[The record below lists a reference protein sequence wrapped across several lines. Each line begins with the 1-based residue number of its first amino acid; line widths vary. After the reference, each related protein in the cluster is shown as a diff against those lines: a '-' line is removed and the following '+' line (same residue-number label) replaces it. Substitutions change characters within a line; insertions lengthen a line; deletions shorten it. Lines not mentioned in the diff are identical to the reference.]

1 VVVSGIDVGSIT
13 TEAVVVDGEGVIRAY
28 SILETGADPKK
39 TAEDALLL
47 ALEKCSRQRGELSY
61 VVSTGYGRKRVSFTN
76 EVVTE
81 ITCIA
86 KGANFLFPNA
96 RTIIDIGG
104 QDTKV
109 IRTDG
114 KGRVVAFEMND
125 KCAAGTGRFLEVM
138 AKALNV
144 GLESIGELS
153 LLHKKEL
160 TISSICT
167 VFAESEVISLLSE
180 GEELE
185 DILYGI
191 HKAVADRTVGL
202 ISRLGGIEGEV
213 VMAGGVAKNVGV
225 VKVLEQELK
234 VPIKVFEEP
243 QIVAAFGA
251 ALIGMERVGNG
262 RSQAS

>member
-1 VVVSGIDVGSIT
+1 MLSSGIDVGSIT
-13 TEAVVVDGEGVIRAY
+13 TEAVVINEDRIILAY
-28 SILETGADPKK
+28 AILETGPDPRN
-39 TAEDALLL
+39 TAENALLA
-47 ALEKCSRQRGELSY
+47 ALQKCSRQRSDVSY
-61 VVSTGYGRKRVSFTN
+61 VVSTGYGRKRVPFTN
-76 EVVTE
+76 EIVTE

-86 KGANFLFPNA
+86 KGANFLFPGA

-114 KGRVVAFEMND
+114 TGRVTGFEMND

-138 AKALNV
+138 ARALNV
-144 GLESIGELS
+144 GLETIGERS

-191 HKAVADRTVGL
+191 HRAVADRTVGL
-202 ISRLGGIEGEV
+202 INRLSGIEGEV

-225 VKVLEQELK
+225 VKALENELK
-234 VPIKVFEEP
+234 VQIKIPEEP
-243 QIVAAFGA
+243 QIICALGA
-251 ALIGMERVGNG
+251 ALMGVERGFTRKVFL
-262 RSQAS
+262 